1 MTNDET
7 LTRPP
12 PGTIPDKPID
22 IYKITLQEVQDR
34 AAAGERL
41 PVPGID
47 MHIVGLGSYLSGYE
61 SDSVMGES
69 YSYTTTDY
77 NAVYSVYPIWYSVI
91 HPPISYHEHG
101 ERIEDH
107 VVRGDFYVN
116 FVDEVRKAAA
126 EGDPEKP
133 FRELSRKTALKDIPL
148 RIDSIQSLINGDIK
162 YLMRDA
168 GRRNYVYCLEYGPR
182 RHILSLEDK
191 IRYNK
196 YPIPR
201 LILELLEQEV
211 SEFNSIRQHLIDA
224 QGDTSEFDDQFAA
237 LKPKIEAF
245 RKTLLEEVADI
256 QEKSEIFFELDKAV
270 EGFAADK
277 IPYRATQSPMFSVY
291 EQYSKT
297 QENIANRTR
306 AVQMLNFEGLDPT
319 DEGTKIDHRAATQ
332 AFKDYYE
339 ICDEKLREAT
349 SGFYDLDSLKNYCL
363 ATRESAR
370 LMEIFIEQLK
380 AAGTSPFD
388 GTPLTFQPPNA
399 FTRGRNPSSS
409 YFGFVTPSRVVDK
422 YVDPYRADPN
432 VLNLIDGAEAGI
444 TPQTIATLML
454 DANSLVFTPN
464 VSNIAIPF
472 AQITYAP
479 GRDILSGVRS
489 NLNNLTSKPVVVPE
503 EKKDLV
509 LNAQKRAIQYLKAL
523 QAPPPQPEKK
533 VAPLPVKTD
542 KIRAPD
548 QEENITPHNKD
559 NKDNKE
565 EEPVREKKPP
575 EDMAVRLKTLL
586 DTPLEDLEKIVNWNS
601 SLERRIVEVRKFVE
615 PTIEAVALSKIVP
628 EDNKNQL
635 EILQEAEKELAMR
648 DTTDVITEIIRTIQ
662 SMRTELN
669 KRWEAICTPGN
680 HAQKL
685 RGENIEIKNPEE
697 KKLVVLA
704 AYHQINM
711 GKKPIDALEDIIF
724 SVSNSLTIVAA
735 VELALRDG
743 YITQEY
749 VDPFK
754 RALTDIL
761 TGSPGIHNH
770 RSKDDIFP
778 LIESAF
784 NKLWVIE

>member
-12 PGTIPDKPID
+12 PGTIPDKPVD
-22 IYKITLQEVQDR
+22 IFKITLQEVQAR

-47 MHIVGLGSYLSGYE
+47 MHIVGLGSYLSRSEG
-61 SDSVMGES
+61 DSVMGES
-69 YSYTTTDY
+69 YSYTTIDY
-77 NAVYSVYPIWYSVI
+77 NVVRSIYPIWYSIV
-91 HPPISYHEHG
+91 HPPISYNERG

-116 FVDEVRKAAA
+116 FVAEVRKSAA

-133 FRELSRKTALKDIPL
+133 FRELSRTTALKDLPL
-148 RIDSIQSLINGDIK
+148 RIESIQSLINGDIQ

-182 RHILSLEDK
+182 RHILSLEDRIK
-191 IRYNK
+191 YNK

-211 SEFNSIRQHLIDA
+211 SEFNSIRQHLINA
-224 QGDTSEFDDQFAA
+224 QGDPSEFDNQFAA
-237 LKPKIEAF
+237 LKPEIEAF

-256 QEKSEIFFELDKAV
+256 KEKSKIFHELDKAV
-270 EGFAADK
+270 AGFAADK
-277 IPYRATQSPMFSVY
+277 IPYRATQSPMFSIY

-306 AVQMLNFEGLDPT
+306 AVQMLNFEGLDLT
-319 DEGTKIDHRAATQ
+319 NEGTKIDHRAATQ

-339 ICDEKLREAT
+339 VCDKKLIEAT
-349 SGFYDLDSLKNYCL
+349 SGFYDLDSLRNYCL

-380 AAGTSPFD
+380 VAGTSPFD
-388 GTPLTFQPPNA
+388 GTRLTFQPPNA
-399 FTRGRNPSSS
+399 FTRGRNPSSF
-409 YFGFVTPSRVVDK
+409 YFDFVTPSRVVDK
-422 YVDPYRADPN
+422 YVDPYTADPN
-432 VLNLIDGAEAGI
+432 VLNLIDGAEDGI

-479 GRDILSGVRS
+479 GRDILSDVRS
-489 NLNNLTSKPVVVPE
+489 NLKDLTSQPVFVPV

-509 LNAQKRAIQYLKAL
+509 LSAREKAIQYLKAL

-542 KIRAPD
+542 KIPAPD
-548 QEENITPHNKD
+548 QKENLEAHNKSI
-559 NKDNKE
+559 KD

-575 EDMAVRLKTLL
+575 EDIAIRLKTLL
-586 DTPLEDLEKIVNWNS
+586 DTPLEDLEKTVNWNS
-601 SLERRIVEVRKFVE
+601 SLERRIAEVRKFVE

-635 EILQEAEKELAMR
+635 EILQEAEDELAKR
-648 DTTDVITEIIRTIQ
+648 YTTDDITEIIRTIQ
-662 SMRTELN
+662 RMRTELN
-669 KRWEAICTPGN
+669 KRWQAICAPGN
-680 HAQKL
+680 LAQKL
-685 RGENIEIKNPEE
+685 RGDNIEIKNPQE

-704 AYHQINM
+704 AYYQVNM
-711 GKKPIDALEDIIF
+711 GKNPIDALEEIIY
-724 SVSNSLTIVAA
+724 SVSNSLAIVAA
-735 VELALRDG
+735 VEFALREG
-743 YITQEY
+743 YITEEY

-754 RALTDIL
+754 RHLTDIL
-761 TGSPGIHNH
+761 TSSPGKYNH
-770 RSKDDIFP
+770 TSMDDIYT
-778 LIESAF
+778 LVDMAF
-784 NKLWVIE
+784 TKL